1 MIKFFRHIRKSLL
14 ERNKIGKYFKYAIG
28 EIVRVVIGILIA
40 LQVNNWNEKRKLKNY
55 EKQLLIQLKNDL
67 ERNSGDLKFNIILQE
82 KLIESSNLLVN
93 HLNNKLPYSD
103 TLKVHFAN
111 TALWT
116 KFIVNAG
123 AYKTIESK
131 GLDLI
136 SDLELRDLIFRIYEG
151 NLNWLRQMEQTA
163 IDQIED
169 FRINKASIYFSEWY
183 PIQITNE
190 EYGGG
195 TVQIIDY
202 ESLINDKDDAYKYYI
217 NSIKNH
223 TEILHHISKGYL
235 DDNLQGI
242 DKINTVL
249 NLESND

>member
-1 MIKFFRHIRKSLL
+1 MIKVFRKIRFKLM
-14 ERNKIGKYFKYAIG
+14 ETGKTGKYFKYAIG
-28 EIVRVVIGILIA
+28 EIILVVIGILIA
-40 LQVNNWNEKRKLKNY
+40 LQVNNWNEKRKLDNY

-67 ERNSGDLKFNIILQE
+67 ERNSGDLKFNIRMQE
-82 KLIESSNLLVN
+82 NLIESSDVIVN
-93 HLNNKLPYSD
+93 HINKKLPYSD

-111 TALWT
+111 TAVWT

-169 FRINKASIYFSEWY
+169 FRINKASNYFSVWY
-183 PIQITNE
+183 PIQITDGK
-190 EYGGG
+190 YVSG
-195 TVQIIDY
+195 TAQVTDY
-202 ESLINDKDDAYKYYI
+202 ESILNDNAYKYYI
-217 NSIKNH
+217 NAIKNH
-223 TEILHHISKGYL
+223 TEVLHHISKGYL

-242 DKINTVL
+242 EQINAVL